1 MVGEHSVIRF
11 PKIWCCIVVTVVSL
25 LIVDLTTLF
34 AEMGSD
40 LKPEEIHLPDNADE
54 INPLTKVDRQL
65 KDSSLPNTT
74 SNVDP
79 ATKVK
84 PQGAVAKTIP
94 TELSVDSATAVDI
107 QRHFNELKSE
117 YLDDRS
123 DYIDMWLAVVAIVL
137 TFFGVVIAVLG
148 IVGYRKFRELESDAK
163 ESVEKIEEHLAQSKE
178 HLGKITSI
186 DIDDPDKAT
195 EVKKAIR
202 DIQSDP
208 EPSFIDKVIAEIYT
222 LQRNGRVEKAIEKW
236 RFVANIAEGIDN
248 GRASEA
254 WLSIAYLLPEGDDR
268 LTAYDKAIDLNPD
281 YTRST
286 RNQPISRHSK
296 LFHETIVVEA
306 VLRYFNEPK
315 FEKFS
320 TVQEYIIASDRY
332 RADVVLHG
340 EEGQLV
346 VIVECKV
353 NEYVARRAIAQLGE
367 YLRRSGAQ
375 FGLLA
380 VGTDLPKWTFF
391 RILGGEITEITRSQ
405 FEEGV
410 LESGSS

>member
-1 MVGEHSVIRF
+1 MIRLSG
-11 PKIWCCIVVTVVSL
+11 IWYCIVIMVVIIL
-25 LIVDLTTLF
+25 TVDLTILF
-34 AEMGSD
+34 AETDGD
-40 LKPEEIHLPDNADE
+40 PKPEETRSTDTTDE

-65 KDSSLPNTT
+65 KDSSLPNATG
-74 SNVDP
+74 NVDP

-195 EVKKAIR
+195 EVEKAIR

-236 RFVANIAEGIDN
+236 RSVANIAEGIDN

-254 WLSIAYLLPEGDDR
+254 WLSIAYLLPKGEDQF
-268 LTAYDKAIDLNPD
+268 TAYNKAIDLNPD
-281 YTRST
+281 FTRDSK
-286 RNQPISRHSK
+286 NQPISKHSK
-296 LFHETIVVEA
+296 LFHDTIVVRA
-306 VLRYFNEPK
+306 VLRYFSDPK

-332 RADVVLHG
+332 RADVVLHD

-353 NEYVARRAIAQLGE
+353 NEYVARSAIAQLRE

-380 VGTDLPKWTFF
+380 VGTNLSKWTFF